1 MWRTRCPPPLHAPA
15 RGHACWPVTCRP
27 HPAPRAACFG
37 STRSRGARPRQV
49 WNPGFDVTPAE
60 LIQGIITERGVIE
73 RGPGGAFDVRGFMA
87 ARGLLP
93 DAQGAPSPA
102 AA

>member
-1 MWRTRCPPPLHAPA
+1 VPSTRTCASLWPCLLVSHVQALSRPHALHAAEVRGSMGASSAA
-15 RGHACWPVTCRP
+15 R
-27 HPAPRAACFG
+27 
-37 STRSRGARPRQV
+37 RQV

-87 ARGLLP
+87 AHGLMP
-93 DAQGAPSPA
+93 DAQGAPAPA